1 MVISDCSP
9 RHGLAI
15 PLRKSGS
22 IYYFTR
28 FLLLFL
34 EIQLAFQAHFLM
46 ANPVGGSVVAGS
58 ANIVNTDTTTTITTS
73 DRAVINWAGFSIK
86 AGETTQFI
94 QPSSSSAVLNRVT
107 SGDPSR
113 LMGNLQANGQVYLL
127 NPNGVLIG
135 NGAVV
140 NVGSFLAS
148 TANIADGDFM
158 SGGNM
163 NFVGA
168 TDASIVNQGSI
179 FSSSGDVFLLAR
191 TIQNAESGTI
201 SAPNGT
207 VGLAAGNQ
215 FYLQKDQIGAMRVEV
230 KADAV
235 PGSKSA
241 IGLNN
246 AGLLEAMRVQMSADG
261 SLYGL
266 AINQQGMVR
275 ATGVRQGA
283 DGTISL
289 IASGGAILQSGNL
302 SAANVDGTGGKI
314 SISGQ
319 DIVSTFSSVI
329 TAAGAVDGGSIEV
342 AASGISVVSG
352 RLSVEG
358 ATGKAGRIQL
368 TGEGVALIDAKVSA
382 NGATA
387 GGEVL
392 VGGDYQGLNPLVKNA
407 SRTYASKSSEI
418 SADSVIAGNGGKV
431 ILWANGE
438 TEFHGNISAKGGS
451 VSGDG
456 GFVEISGKAY
466 LDTSGAIVDTS
477 AINGRAGTF
486 LLDPFNVYITQ
497 DESDAGKVLS
507 WLQGQA
513 VDYLVQAVDDAL
525 KLDDILVDAWDI
537 FNLAEDLI
545 NYFTTEP
552 PGFND
557 YIGNPYY
564 VQASTIQDWL
574 GKNEVNVYADQDII
588 IQTDL
593 TTTSS
598 QNNPLNL
605 YAGRSIVIGPIN
617 SPYGDPDGSTST
629 PVQINLSGDFYAYPN
644 WQGNVPTI
652 PVPPAPANLQNTE
665 YRGPQGWEKPVPN
678 VLGGPGNFI
687 LGVGSSISV
696 NGNFSIDIAPTG
708 TTVQYVQG
716 VIQPAYSTTAYI
728 QGQTYLGGTIT
739 TTGTQLYS
747 GPVTLMG
754 DTTLISQQEIG
765 FGTQSYYTSS
775 FNYNYINS
783 YNVPDSTSGGP
794 FSLTIGSSSQPT
806 SVQFGKTS
814 SGSLYPFQG
823 IGFTSTESINPNAN
837 YPTTVFPYIQCGAL
851 QSLTVYGATT
861 IDMSG
866 ASITTVGAQTYNG
879 VVTLT
884 TDTVLSSTSGSITFA
899 NTLNGTAAGV
909 QALGLTAGT
918 GGNVVFTGA
927 VGGTTPLGAVTVTSA
942 GTVLATSTFNAASYT
957 QLAGTVSTTFN
968 GLVNLTT
975 NFDFTGQALNI
986 NGVGANVV
994 GNLMDV
1000 TNAGLFTTAVGANL
1014 TVGNE
1019 FVQNGAG
1026 LNTLGGNIDSTND
1039 GISFATGMTLTD
1051 DILMSTGLFAGD
1063 DIVFSAGITDGAGA
1077 FDLGLTAGTGGAIT
1091 GISVAINNLTLTS
1104 AASAVFTGAVTV
1116 NDLITTAN
1124 NLTVSLTG
1132 SGNTFT
1138 QNVDFL
1144 NTGAV
1149 TLGDNSADTFL
1160 FNGGLN
1166 FTGNAPVNLAVAI
1179 SSSGDVINF
1188 GTGGV
1193 TLTANST
1200 VDTTNAGGVAAGAA
1214 ITFGSTL
1221 DGTQTLGLTAGAG
1234 GAITLTGAVG
1244 GTTPLGAITI
1254 SSANDVTA
1262 AAITASSL
1270 AQLTGQ
1276 GTTTF
1281 NGAQSYSAV
1290 AGLNVVTDTISLQ
1303 NTVTTNTGG
1312 IVTLNADG
1320 FGLDAGTLTI
1330 AAAGDI
1336 TSEGAVNLTGVQ
1348 GISTAGDV
1356 TTSGDVVNYVSAT
1369 TLTGGILV
1377 LTTNGGTTGGTITF
1391 GDTLDGAQ
1399 SLGLT
1404 AGTTGDVVFT
1414 GAVGGTTPLGAI
1426 TISSANDVTAAAIT
1440 ASSLAQLTG
1449 QGTTTFNGAQS
1460 YSAVAGLNVVTDTI
1474 SLQNTVTTNTGGI
1487 VTLNADGFGLDA
1499 GTLTIAAA
1507 GDITS
1512 AGNVTLIGNQGITM
1526 GAAGNGPAIHVGTVG
1541 VPANLIMGDG
1551 SMTGDIN
1558 QVAGSVVSTGTTS
1571 INTAGNVLLFQ
1582 DLNDFQDTVTVVE
1595 AGGIS
1600 LYDSNVLSLASAKT
1614 TGGQVFQAND
1624 RITTTGAGAFA
1635 AAGANGIL
1643 MCSENSG
1650 VTINA
1655 GSSFSSSLTQMV
1667 NANGAAF
1674 VNNGV
1679 SSSAFTGSV
1688 VQIFS
1693 TSRFLNTPDSFNG
1706 GLAGFAPNFL
1716 IVPTVQSVGET
1727 VATAGN
1733 FNVTYTTTGDALP
1746 NRAFTFRTA
1755 FIDNLT
1761 AAEYF
1766 TITSTMANMTSIPVP
1781 NYQMYLPS
1789 ISSVSFRAAVSP
1801 RPNGKEIIPGAVR
1814 LWIQEPSNV
1823 RSKDDTKSAI
1833 KSSTTSAFIQAQEI
1847 EL

>member
-1 MVISDCSP
+1 MVVTFDCNF
-9 RHGLAI
+9 RHGSKI
-15 PLRKSGS
+15 PLHKSGS

-28 FLLLFL
+28 LLLLFL

-46 ANPVGGSVVAGS
+46 ANPVGGTVVAGS
-58 ANIVNTDTTTTITTS
+58 ANIVNTDITTTITTS
-73 DRAVINWAGFSIK
+73 DRAVINWSGFSIK

-127 NPNGVLIG
+127 NPNGVFIG

-158 SGGNM
+158 AGGNM
-163 NFVGA
+163 NFTAA
-168 TDASIVNQGSI
+168 TDASIINEGSI

-246 AGLLEAMRVQMSADG
+246 AGLLDAMRIQMSADG

-275 ATGVRQGA
+275 ATGVSQSA

-302 SAANVDGTGGKI
+302 SAANGDETGGKI

-329 TAAGAVDGGSIEV
+329 TASGAVDGGSIEV

-358 ATGKAGRIQL
+358 VTGKAGKIQL
-368 TGEGVALIDAKVSA
+368 TGDGVALIDAKVSA

-392 VGGDYQGLNPLVKNA
+392 VGGDYQGLNPSVKNA
-407 SRTYASKSSEI
+407 SRTYASKNSEI

-431 ILWANGE
+431 ILWSNGE
-438 TEFHGNISAKGGS
+438 TGFHGNISAKGGS

-466 LDTSGAIVDTS
+466 LDTSGAMVDTS
-477 AINGRAGTF
+477 AVNGKTGTF

-497 DESDAGKVLS
+497 DESNADKVLS

-525 KLDDILVDAWDI
+525 ELDDILVDAWDI
-537 FNLAEDLI
+537 FNLVEDLI
-545 NYFTTEP
+545 NDFRTEP
-552 PGFND
+552 PGFNH
-557 YIGNPYY
+557 YIGKPYY
-564 VQASTIQDWL
+564 VEASRIQDWL
-574 GKNEVNVYADQDII
+574 GKNDVNVYADQDII

-598 QNNPLNL
+598 QNNTLNL
-605 YAGRSIVIGPIN
+605 FAGRSVVIGPIN
-617 SPYGDPDGSTST
+617 SPYADPEGSTST
-629 PVQINLSGDFYAYPN
+629 PVQINLSGDFYVYPN
-644 WQGNVPTI
+644 WQGNVTFGTT
-652 PVPPAPANLQNTE
+652 NLQNTQF
-665 YRGPQGWEKPVPN
+665 RGQGSWSSPINGVI
-678 VLGGPGNFI
+678 GGPGNFI

-696 NGNFSIDIAPTG
+696 NGNFSVDIAPTG
-708 TTVQYVQG
+708 TLVIYVDG
-716 VIQPAYSTTAYI
+716 YIQPQFSTTAYI

-783 YNVPDSTSGGP
+783 YNVPNSTSGGP

-823 IGFTSTESINPNAN
+823 IGITSTESINPNAN
-837 YPTTVFPYIQCGAL
+837 YPNTVSPYIQCGAL

-899 NTLNGTAAGV
+899 NTLNGTVAGV

-927 VGGTTPLGAVTVTSA
+927 VGGTAALGAVTVTSA
-942 GTVLATSTFNAASYT
+942 GTVLASSTFNAASYT

-994 GNLMDV
+994 GTTMDV
-1000 TNAGLFTTAVGANL
+1000 TNSGLFTTAIGANL
-1014 TVGNE
+1014 TVGND

-1026 LNTLGGNIDSTND
+1026 LNSLGGNIASTND
-1039 GISFATGMTLTD
+1039 GISFATGVTLTD

-1091 GISVAINNLTLTS
+1091 GNSVAINNLTLTS
-1104 AASAVFTGAVTV
+1104 AASAAFTGAVTV

-1124 NLTVSLTG
+1124 NYTVSLTG

-1138 QNVDFL
+1138 ENVDFL
-1144 NTGAV
+1144 NSGAV

-1160 FNGGLN
+1160 FGGGLN
-1166 FTGNAPVNLAVAI
+1166 FTGNAPVNLGATMT
-1179 SSSGDVINF
+1179 SSGDAINF
-1188 GTGGV
+1188 GTGGA
-1193 TLTANST
+1193 TLTAGSD
-1200 VDTTNAGGVAAGAA
+1200 VDTTNAGLTPAGAT
-1214 ITFGSTL
+1214 ITFGSTLDGTTADKESLGLTAGLGNITFGAAVGAGTALGDVTVTSGATVAANSTFDANSFTQVAGTVSTTFTGLLDLTTLFNFTGQALNINGVGANLVGATMVVNNAGLFTTAIGANLTVGNAFTQTGAGLNTLGGNITSTADGISFATGVTLQNGITMSTGGSAGDNILFSSTL

-1234 GAITLTGAVG
+1234 G
-1244 GTTPLGAITI
+1244 
-1254 SSANDVTA
+1254 
-1262 AAITASSL
+1262 
-1270 AQLTGQ
+1270 
-1276 GTTTF
+1276 
-1281 NGAQSYSAV
+1281 
-1290 AGLNVVTDTISLQ
+1290 
-1303 NTVTTNTGG
+1303 
-1312 IVTLNADG
+1312 
-1320 FGLDAGTLTI
+1320 
-1330 AAAGDI
+1330 DI
-1336 TSEGAVNLTGVQ
+1336 T
-1348 GISTAGDV
+1348 
-1356 TTSGDVVNYVSAT
+1356 
-1369 TLTGGILV
+1369 
-1377 LTTNGGTTGGTITF
+1377 
-1391 GDTLDGAQ
+1391 
-1399 SLGLT
+1399 
-1404 AGTTGDVVFT
+1404 FT
-1414 GAVGGTTPLGAI
+1414 GAVGGTTPLAAI
-1426 TISSANDVTAAAIT
+1426 TISSADNVTANALTAA
-1440 ASSLAQLTG
+1440 SLTQTTG
-1449 QGTTTFNGAQS
+1449 QGTTTFNGLQNYDTA
-1460 YSAVAGLNVVTDTI
+1460 AGLNVVSETI
-1474 SLQNTVTTNTGGI
+1474 ALNQAVTTTTGGI

-1512 AGNVTLIGNQGITM
+1512 AGNVTLIGESRDNYGRCRQRSCNPGRYSRS
-1526 GAAGNGPAIHVGTVG
+1526 AR
-1541 VPANLIMGDG
+1541 
-1551 SMTGDIN
+1551 
-1558 QVAGSVVSTGTTS
+1558 Q
-1571 INTAGNVLLFQ
+1571 
-1582 DLNDFQDTVTVVE
+1582 
-1595 AGGIS
+1595 
-1600 LYDSNVLSLASAKT
+1600 SNY
-1614 TGGQVFQAND
+1614 G
-1624 RITTTGAGAFA
+1624 
-1635 AAGANGIL
+1635 
-1643 MCSENSG
+1643 
-1650 VTINA
+1650 
-1655 GSSFSSSLTQMV
+1655 
-1667 NANGAAF
+1667 
-1674 VNNGV
+1674 
-1679 SSSAFTGSV
+1679 
-1688 VQIFS
+1688 
-1693 TSRFLNTPDSFNG
+1693 
-1706 GLAGFAPNFL
+1706 
-1716 IVPTVQSVGET
+1716 
-1727 VATAGN
+1727 
-1733 FNVTYTTTGDALP
+1733 
-1746 NRAFTFRTA
+1746 
-1755 FIDNLT
+1755 
-1761 AAEYF
+1761 
-1766 TITSTMANMTSIPVP
+1766 
-1781 NYQMYLPS
+1781 
-1789 ISSVSFRAAVSP
+1789 
-1801 RPNGKEIIPGAVR
+1801 
-1814 LWIQEPSNV
+1814 
-1823 RSKDDTKSAI
+1823 
-1833 KSSTTSAFIQAQEI
+1833 
-1847 EL
+1847 

>member
-1 MVISDCSP
+1 MVTSNCSR
-9 RHGLAI
+9 RHGSAI

-28 FLLLFL
+28 SLLLLL

-46 ANPVGGSVVAGS
+46 ANPVGGTVVAGS
-58 ANIVNTDTTTTITTS
+58 ANIVNTDITTTITTS
-73 DRAVINWAGFSIK
+73 DRAVINWSGFSIK

-127 NPNGVLIG
+127 NPNGVFIG

-158 SGGNM
+158 AGGNI
-163 NFVGA
+163 NFTAA
-168 TDASIVNQGSI
+168 TDASIINEGSI

-246 AGLLEAMRVQMSADG
+246 AGLLDAMRIQMSADG

-275 ATGVRQGA
+275 ATGVSQSA

-289 IASGGAILQSGNL
+289 IASGGAILQSGKL
-302 SAANVDGTGGKI
+302 SAANGDGTGGKI

-329 TAAGAVDGGSIEV
+329 TASGAVDGGSIEV
-342 AASGISVVSG
+342 AATEISVVSG

-358 ATGKAGRIQL
+358 VTGKAGKIQL
-368 TGEGVALIDAKVSA
+368 TGDGVALIDAKVSA

-392 VGGDYQGLNPLVKNA
+392 VGGDYQGLNPSVKNA
-407 SRTYASKSSEI
+407 SRTYASKNSEI

-431 ILWANGE
+431 ILWSNGE
-438 TEFHGNISAKGGS
+438 TGFHGNISAKGGS

-466 LDTSGAIVDTS
+466 LDTSGAMVDTS
-477 AINGRAGTF
+477 AVNGKTGTF

-497 DESDAGKVLS
+497 DESNADKVLS

-525 KLDDILVDAWDI
+525 GLDDILVDAWDI
-537 FNLAEDLI
+537 FNLVEDLI
-545 NYFTTEP
+545 NDFRTEP

-557 YIGNPYY
+557 YIGKPYY

-574 GKNEVNVYADQDII
+574 GKNDVNVYADQDII

-598 QNNPLNL
+598 QNNALNL
-605 YAGRSIVIGPIN
+605 FAGRSVVIGPIN
-617 SPYGDPDGSTST
+617 SPYADPEGSTST

-644 WQGNVPTI
+644 WQGNVTFGTT
-652 PVPPAPANLQNTE
+652 NLQNTQF
-665 YRGPQGWEKPVPN
+665 RGPQGWENPVPN
-678 VLGGPGNFI
+678 VIGGPGNFI

-696 NGNFSIDIAPTG
+696 NGNFSVDIAPTG
-708 TTVQYVQG
+708 TLVIYVDG
-716 VIQPAYSTTAYI
+716 YIQPQFSTTAYI

-783 YNVPDSTSGGP
+783 YNVPNSTSGGP

-823 IGFTSTESINPNAN
+823 IGITSTESINPNAN
-837 YPTTVFPYIQCGAL
+837 YPNTVFPYIQCGAL

-899 NTLNGTAAGV
+899 NTLNGTVAGV

-927 VGGTTPLGAVTVTSA
+927 VGGTAALGAVTVTSA
-942 GTVLATSTFNAASYT
+942 GTVLASSTFNAASYT
-957 QLAGTVSTTFN
+957 QLAGAVSTTFN

-994 GNLMDV
+994 GTTMDV
-1000 TNAGLFTTAVGANL
+1000 TNSGLFTTAIGANL
-1014 TVGNE
+1014 TVGND

-1026 LNTLGGNIDSTND
+1026 LNSLGGNIASTND
-1039 GISFATGMTLTD
+1039 GISFATGVTLTD

-1104 AASAVFTGAVTV
+1104 AVSAAFTGAVTV

-1124 NLTVSLTG
+1124 NYTVSLTG

-1138 QNVDFL
+1138 ENLDFL
-1144 NTGAV
+1144 NSGAV

-1160 FNGGLN
+1160 FGGGLN
-1166 FTGNAPVNLAVAI
+1166 FTGNAPVNLGATMT
-1179 SSSGDVINF
+1179 SSGDAINF
-1188 GTGGV
+1188 GTGGA
-1193 TLTANST
+1193 TLTAGSD
-1200 VDTTNAGGVAAGAA
+1200 VDTTNAGLTPAGAT

-1221 DGTQTLGLTAGAG
+1221 NGTAAGAQNLTMTAGAG
-1234 GAITLTGAVG
+1234 G
-1244 GTTPLGAITI
+1244 
-1254 SSANDVTA
+1254 
-1262 AAITASSL
+1262 
-1270 AQLTGQ
+1270 
-1276 GTTTF
+1276 
-1281 NGAQSYSAV
+1281 
-1290 AGLNVVTDTISLQ
+1290 
-1303 NTVTTNTGG
+1303 
-1312 IVTLNADG
+1312 
-1320 FGLDAGTLTI
+1320 
-1330 AAAGDI
+1330 DI
-1336 TSEGAVNLTGVQ
+1336 T
-1348 GISTAGDV
+1348 
-1356 TTSGDVVNYVSAT
+1356 
-1369 TLTGGILV
+1369 
-1377 LTTNGGTTGGTITF
+1377 
-1391 GDTLDGAQ
+1391 
-1399 SLGLT
+1399 
-1404 AGTTGDVVFT
+1404 FT
-1414 GAVGGTTPLGAI
+1414 GAVGGTTPLAAI
-1426 TISSANDVTAAAIT
+1426 TISSADNVTANALTAA
-1440 ASSLAQLTG
+1440 SLTQTTG
-1449 QGTTTFNGAQS
+1449 QGTTTFNGLQNYDTA
-1460 YSAVAGLNVVTDTI
+1460 AGLNVVTDTI
-1474 SLQNTVTTNTGGI
+1474 ALNQAVTTTTGGI

-1526 GAAGNGPAIHVGTVG
+1526 GAAGNGPAIQVGTVG

-1558 QVAGSVVSTGTTS
+1558 QVAGSVVSAGTTS

-1582 DLNDFQDTVTVVE
+1582 DLNDFQDTVTVVK

-1600 LYDSNVLSLASAKT
+1600 LYDSNVLSLASANT
-1614 TGGQVFQAND
+1614 TGGQVFQANE

-1643 MCSENSG
+1643 MYSENSG

-1679 SSSAFTGSV
+1679 PSSAFTGSV

-1693 TSRFLNTPDSFNG
+1693 TSRFLNTPDSFND

-1789 ISSVSFRAAVSP
+1789 ISSLSFRVAVSPRLSFRVAVSP
-1801 RPNGKEIIPGAVR
+1801 RPNGNEIIPGAVR

-1823 RSKDDTKSAI
+1823 RSKDDAKSAI
-1833 KSSTTSAFIQAQEI
+1833 KSSRTSAFIQAQEI